1 MKDIMI
7 DLETLGTRHDAM
19 VISIGACYFDR
30 RTGEIGRAFSANI
43 NPKENGDRFTMDYD
57 TVKWWTEQSESA
69 RKLVFETPTYLEI
82 ALFELMKFIGDGNE
96 VTLWSHATFD
106 MPILSHAFEV
116 ANLKNP
122 VPYRNMRDLR
132 TLMDLADHHSKTARE
147 GTHHH
152 ALDDA
157 KFQAKYAAEAF
168 RKMSCDHPSWESGV
182 CCECGKV
189 YGR

>member
-1 MKDIMI
+1 MI
-7 DLETLGTRHDAM
+7 DLETLGTSSNAPI
-19 VISIGACYFDR
+19 ISIGACYFDR
-30 RTGEIGRAFSANI
+30 HTGDIGTGFSVNVDVA
-43 NPKENGDRFTMDYD
+43 ELGDEFTFDYD
-57 TVKWWTEQSESA
+57 TVKWWTEQSDSA
-69 RKLVFETPTYLEI
+69 RKLVFENPTRLHT
-82 ALFELMKFIGDGNE
+82 ALVELMKFIGDGNDIK
-96 VTLWSHATFD
+96 LWSHATFD
-106 MPILSHAFEV
+106 MPILANAFKV
-116 ANLKNP
+116 IGLKHP

-132 TLMDLADHHSKTARE
+132 TLMDLANHHSTLKRE

-182 CCECGKV
+182 CCKCGKV